1 MCFPPKVEKDQ
12 YGIKKQLPFGFGS
25 DRGIDMAYIGDD
37 YGHNNKGVDCDDDD
51 DDEEEECVEGAL
63 TGHSH
68 MVPPPAV
75 RDLIKQ

>member
-1 MCFPPKVEKDQ
+1 MIMV
-12 YGIKKQLPFGFGS
+12 
-25 DRGIDMAYIGDD
+25 MTTDD
-37 YGHNNKGVDCDDDD
+37 YGDDNNGVDCDEE
-51 DDEEEECVEGAL
+51 EEEECVEGAL